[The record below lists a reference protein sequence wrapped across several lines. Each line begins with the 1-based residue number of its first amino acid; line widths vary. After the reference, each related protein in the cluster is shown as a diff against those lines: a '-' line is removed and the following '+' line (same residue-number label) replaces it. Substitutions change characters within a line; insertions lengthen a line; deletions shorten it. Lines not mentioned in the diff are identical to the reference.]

1 MASPQH
7 TLRDFRMD
15 KQIMALLIPI
25 LALSIPVIAI
35 LSNALQK
42 IWRLRI
48 EEARVHAGGLR
59 VGAEAELDQV
69 RTELDLFR
77 RELTEVQERLDF
89 AERLLAQRGD
99 RPPLQSPAQ
108 LPNE

>member
-1 MASPQH
+1 
-7 TLRDFRMD
+7 MD
-15 KQIMALLIPI
+15 KQILALLIPI

-42 IWRLRI
+42 LWRLRI
-48 EEARVHAGGLR
+48 EEARVRAGALP

-69 RTELDLFR
+69 RAEVELFR
-77 RELTEVQERLDF
+77 RELTEMQERLDF
-89 AERLLAQRGD
+89 AERLLAHRAE
-99 RPPLQSPAQ
+99 RPPLQNPAQ